1 MARILIP
8 LWQNWQFVNTFE
20 EQYVRADCDES
31 HFTEVQLPHTVNE
44 LPYHYFDE
52 KTYQFQSCYRKKLP
66 YLMSCR
72 ECVFLSTLT
81 V

>member
-31 HFTEVQLPHTVNE
+31 HFTECS
-44 LPYHYFDE
+44 F
-52 KTYQFQSCYRKKLP
+52 RI
-66 YLMSCR
+66 R
-72 ECVFLSTLT
+72 
-81 V
+81 

>member
-31 HFTEVQLPHTVNE
+31 HFTEVLMRRYINLSHVIEKN
-44 LPYHYFDE
+44 LPYPPIC
-52 KTYQFQSCYRKKLP
+52 KG
-66 YLMSCR
+66 
-72 ECVFLSTLT
+72 
-81 V
+81 

>member
-31 HFTEVQLPHTVNE
+31 HFTEVQLPHTVKE
-44 LPYHYFDE
+44 LPYHYFD
-52 KTYQFQSCYRKKLP
+52 
-66 YLMSCR
+66 
-72 ECVFLSTLT
+72 
-81 V
+81 